1 MENNDYSN
9 NIIIYQFDD
18 GEIKIDVKLVNET
31 VWLSQQQM
39 ALIFKT
45 SRTNIVEHINNIYLE
60 GELDKISTC

>member
-31 VWLSQQQM
+31 V
-39 ALIFKT
+39 
-45 SRTNIVEHINNIYLE
+45 
-60 GELDKISTC
+60 